1 MPKRDGFLTIQRKD
15 AAYRAVDDRIKDF
28 EPVEGMLPPEEVK
41 IQAER
46 CMDCGVPF
54 CHMYGCPLGNRIPDY
69 SDLITRGL
77 WKEALD
83 LLESTNNFPEIT
95 GRICPA
101 LCEASCTLDVDFKAN
116 TCEEIELAIAEMG
129 WRNGWVVPDIA
140 PIKSGKRVAVVGSGP
155 AGLAAAQ
162 QLARKGHEVV
172 VFEKS
177 DRIGGLLM
185 YGIPNFKLEKSV
197 IDRRLDQMEKEGVI
211 FETGVEV
218 GTDLSAHYIL
228 SKFDAVVLTS
238 GTPLARDL
246 PIPGRELK
254 GIHLALEYLTQQTK
268 TVLGDTIHPE
278 EYIEAKDKN
287 VVVIGGGDTGSD
299 CVGTAIRRGAASV
312 TQIELLPKPPE
323 ERVAT
328 NPWPEW
334 PFIFRTSSSHKEGM
348 KRMWSIGSKEFTG
361 KDGKVNRLSCVK
373 LEWEGRQFK
382 EIPGSEFILDADL
395 VLLSMGFVPFK
406 DSPLVSEFGLD
417 VDARGNIAV
426 GSDYA
431 TSVKKIFA
439 AGDAT
444 TGASLVVRA
453 IDHGRR
459 CAENVDAFLRG

>member
-1 MPKRDGFLTIQRKD
+1 MGKQDGFFTIERKNGE
-15 AAYRAVDDRIKDF
+15 YRPVKERILDF
-28 EPVEGMLPPEEVK
+28 DPVEQMLPAEDVQ
-41 IQAER
+41 IQSNR

-54 CHMYGCPLGNRIPDY
+54 CSMYGCPLGNRIPDY
-69 SDLITRGL
+69 SDLVSRGL

-101 LCEASCTLDVDFKAN
+101 PCEAACTLDVDFGAN

-129 WRNGWVVPDIA
+129 WKNGWVVPDIA
-140 PIKSGKRVAVVGSGP
+140 PVKTGKRVAVIGSGP

-172 VFEKS
+172 VFEKA

-185 YGIPNFKLEKSV
+185 YGIPNFKLEKGV
-197 IDRRLDQMEKEGVI
+197 IERRLEQMRAEGVT
-211 FETGVEV
+211 FETEVEV
-218 GTDLSAHYIL
+218 GRDLSAHYIL
-228 SKFDAVVLTS
+228 SKFDAVAITS

-246 PIPGRELK
+246 TIPGRELK
-254 GIHLALEYLTQQTK
+254 GIHLALEYLTQQTRI
-268 TVLGDTIHPE
+268 VLGDTVSE
-278 EYIEAKDKN
+278 DEYIDARGKH

-299 CVGTAIRRGAASV
+299 CVGTSIRRGAASV

-323 ERVAT
+323 NRIDT

-334 PFIFRTSSSHKEGM
+334 PATLRTSSSHEEGAE
-348 KRMWSIGSKEFTG
+348 RLWSIGSKEFLG
-361 KDGKVNRLSCVK
+361 EGGQVKQLACVR
-373 LEWEGRQFK
+373 LEWEGRQFREK
-382 EIPGSEFILDADL
+382 PGSEFLLDADL

-406 DSPLVSEFGLD
+406 ESPLVKEFGLSLD
-417 VDARGNIAV
+417 DRGSISVN
-426 GSDYA
+426 SSYQ
-431 TSVKKIFA
+431 TSVDKIFA

-459 CAENVDAFLRG
+459 CAEGIDEFLKN

>member
-1 MPKRDGFLTIQRKD
+1 MGKQDGFITIERKNGE
-15 AAYRAVDDRIKDF
+15 YRPVKERILDF
-28 EPVEGMLPPEEVK
+28 DPVEQMLPAQDVQ
-41 IQAER
+41 IQSNR

-54 CHMYGCPLGNRIPDY
+54 CSMYGCPLGNRIPDY
-69 SDLITRGL
+69 SDLVSRGL

-101 LCEASCTLDVDFKAN
+101 PCEAACTLDVDFGAN

-129 WRNGWVVPDIA
+129 WKNGWVVPDIA
-140 PIKSGKRVAVVGSGP
+140 PIKTGKRVAVIGSGP

-172 VFEKS
+172 VFEKA

-185 YGIPNFKLEKSV
+185 YGIPNFKLEKEV
-197 IDRRLDQMEKEGVI
+197 IERRLEQMRAEGVT
-211 FETGVEV
+211 FETEVEV
-218 GTDLSAHYIL
+218 GRDISAHYIL
-228 SKFDAVVLTS
+228 SKFDAVAITS

-246 PIPGRELK
+246 AIPGRELK
-254 GIHLALEYLTQQTK
+254 GIHLALEYLTQQTRI
-268 TVLGDTIHPE
+268 VLGDTVCDN
-278 EYIEAKDKN
+278 EYIDARGKH

-299 CVGTAIRRGAASV
+299 CVGTSIRRGAASV

-323 ERVAT
+323 NRIDT

-334 PFIFRTSSSHKEGM
+334 PATLRTSSSHEEGVE
-348 KRMWSIGSKEFTG
+348 RLWSILSKEFLG
-361 KDGKVNRLSCVK
+361 KDGQVKQLSCVR
-373 LEWEGRQFK
+373 LEWEGRQFREK
-382 EIPGSEFILDADL
+382 PGSEFLLDADL
-395 VLLSMGFVPFK
+395 VLLSMGFVPYK
-406 DSPLVSEFGLD
+406 ESPLVKEFGLSLD
-417 VDARGNIAV
+417 DRGSISV
-426 GSDYA
+426 SSDYQ
-431 TSVKKIFA
+431 TSVDKIFA

-459 CAENVDAFLRG
+459 CAEGIDTFLKN

>member
-1 MPKRDGFLTIQRKD
+1 MGKQDGFFTIERKNGE
-15 AAYRAVDDRIKDF
+15 YRPVKERVLDF
-28 EPVEGMLPPEEVK
+28 DPVEQMLPAEDVQ
-41 IQAER
+41 IQSNR

-54 CHMYGCPLGNRIPDY
+54 CSMYGCPLGNRIPDY
-69 SDLITRGL
+69 SDLVSRGL

-101 LCEASCTLDVDFKAN
+101 PCEAACTLDVDFGAN

-129 WRNGWVVPDIA
+129 WKNGWVVPDIA
-140 PIKSGKRVAVVGSGP
+140 PVKTGKRVAVIGSGP

-162 QLARKGHEVV
+162 QLARKGYEVV
-172 VFEKS
+172 VFEKA

-185 YGIPNFKLEKSV
+185 YGIPNFKLEKGV
-197 IDRRLDQMEKEGVI
+197 IERRLEQMRAEGVT
-211 FETGVEV
+211 FETEVEV
-218 GTDLSAHYIL
+218 GRDLSAHYIL
-228 SKFDAVVLTS
+228 SKFDAVAITS

-246 PIPGRELK
+246 TIPGRELK
-254 GIHLALEYLTQQTK
+254 GIHLALEYLTQQTRI
-268 TVLGDTIHPE
+268 VLGDTVSE
-278 EYIEAKDKN
+278 DEYIDARGKH

-299 CVGTAIRRGAASV
+299 CVGTSIRRGAASV

-323 ERVAT
+323 NRIDT

-334 PFIFRTSSSHKEGM
+334 PATLRTSSSHEEGAE
-348 KRMWSIGSKEFTG
+348 RLWSIGSKEFLG
-361 KDGKVNRLSCVK
+361 EGGHVKQLACVR
-373 LEWEGRQFK
+373 LEWEGRQFREK
-382 EIPGSEFILDADL
+382 PGSEFLLDADL

-406 DSPLVSEFGLD
+406 ESPLVKEFGLSLD
-417 VDARGNIAV
+417 DRGSISVN
-426 GSDYA
+426 SSYQ
-431 TSVKKIFA
+431 TSVDKIFA

-459 CAENVDAFLRG
+459 CAEGIDEFLKN

>member
-1 MPKRDGFLTIQRKD
+1 MGKQDGFITIERKNGE
-15 AAYRAVDDRIKDF
+15 YRPVKERILDF
-28 EPVEGMLPPEEVK
+28 DPVEQMLPAQEVQ
-41 IQAER
+41 IQSNR

-54 CHMYGCPLGNRIPDY
+54 CSMYGCPLGNRIPDY
-69 SDLITRGL
+69 SDLVSRGL

-101 LCEASCTLDVDFKAN
+101 PCEAACTLDVDFGAN

-129 WRNGWVVPDIA
+129 WKNGWVVPDIA
-140 PIKSGKRVAVVGSGP
+140 PLKTGKRVAVIGSGP

-172 VFEKS
+172 VFEKA

-185 YGIPNFKLEKSV
+185 YGIPNFKLEKEV
-197 IDRRLDQMEKEGVI
+197 IGRRLEQMRAEGVT
-211 FETGVEV
+211 FETEVEV
-218 GTDLSAHYIL
+218 GRDLSAHYIL
-228 SKFDAVVLTS
+228 SKFDAVAITS

-246 PIPGRELK
+246 AIPGRELK
-254 GIHLALEYLTQQTK
+254 GIHLALEYLSQQTRI
-268 TVLGDTIHPE
+268 VLGDTVSDD
-278 EYIEAKDKN
+278 EYIDARGKH

-299 CVGTAIRRGAASV
+299 CVGTSIRRGAASV

-323 ERVAT
+323 NRIDT

-334 PFIFRTSSSHKEGM
+334 PATLRTSSSHEEGVE
-348 KRMWSIGSKEFTG
+348 RLWSIGSREFLG
-361 KDGKVNRLSCVK
+361 KDGQVKQLSCVR

-382 EIPGSEFILDADL
+382 EKPGSEFLLDADL

-406 DSPLVSEFGLD
+406 ESPLVKEFGLSLD
-417 VDARGNIAV
+417 DRGSISVN
-426 GSDYA
+426 SDYQ
-431 TSVKKIFA
+431 TSVDKIFA

-459 CAENVDAFLRG
+459 CAESVDRFLCS